1 VRRGGT
7 GWQDAAVTAEP
18 SPLDSLRRAA
28 EELVEEVGAIVPRL
42 VGRSREQLS
51 IAMSFAER
59 LPCADWFGFGGEQQS
74 PSRPDL
80 RVVHDDEDDLL
91 DATAVPV
98 RTGASPAKKA
108 PARSAATKAPAKK
121 APAKKAP
128 TKKSPAKSAAAKKAP
143 VRKTSDPA
151 APSVAGELAIPD
163 YDELAAS
170 QVIPRL
176 DSLSPAELESIREH
190 EASHRA
196 RRTILSRIGQIQA
209 G

>member
-1 VRRGGT
+1 M
-7 GWQDAAVTAEP
+7 TADP

-59 LPCADWFGFGGEQQS
+59 LPCADWFGLGGSQA

-80 RVVHDDEDDLL
+80 RLIHDDDDEDLADR
-91 DATAVPV
+91 TAVPV
-98 RTGASPAKKA
+98 RTTAPPAAKQAPAAKKA
-108 PARSAATKAPAKK
+108 PAAKRAPAAKKAPAKTAPAKK
-121 APAKKAP
+121 APATKAPAAKKAAATKKAP
-128 TKKSPAKSAAAKKAP
+128 TAKKAA
-143 VRKTSDPA
+143 A
-151 APSVAGELAIPD
+151 APTAPAGLAIPD

-176 DSLSPAELESIREH
+176 DSLSPAELESIRAH
-190 EASHRA
+190 EASHRS